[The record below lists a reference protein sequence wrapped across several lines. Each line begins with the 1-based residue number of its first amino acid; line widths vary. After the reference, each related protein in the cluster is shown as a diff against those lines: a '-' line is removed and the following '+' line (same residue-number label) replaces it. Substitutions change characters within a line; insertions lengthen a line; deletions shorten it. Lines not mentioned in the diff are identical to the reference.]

1 MATQT
6 TQDSTFDSRNKA
18 SFMNKN
24 TYSIA
29 NLNPRKKNDNI
40 DQLLPPFNIDATFTN
55 ATTARVQN
63 LTRENILNNVK
74 AK

>member
-1 MATQT
+1 
-6 TQDSTFDSRNKA
+6 
-18 SFMNKN
+18 MNKN

-40 DQLLPPFNIDATFTN
+40 DQLLPPFDIDSTFTN
-55 ATTARVQN
+55 TTTARVQN
-63 LTRENILNNVK
+63 LTRENILNHVK